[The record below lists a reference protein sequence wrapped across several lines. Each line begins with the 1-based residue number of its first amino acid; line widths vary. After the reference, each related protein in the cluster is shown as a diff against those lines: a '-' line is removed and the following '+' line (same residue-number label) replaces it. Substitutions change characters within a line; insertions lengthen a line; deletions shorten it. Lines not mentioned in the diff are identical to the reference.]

1 MFQNSIFET
10 VKNNFILKT
19 PSRIIL
25 FFFLVFSFFSCKKN
39 ETVLFDKIHI
49 NELSESKKE
58 YYLDSIVV
66 LLKNRK
72 NDSVTRNLYLDI
84 ASEYYYLNNL
94 KKSLTTSFKVLNLST
109 QVNDTIRM
117 AKASYFVGDCYENS
131 KKDSAYFYYLKAEKI
146 YYAVN
151 DYDNLARMLFSKAH
165 VLFYDGNYIECEIEV
180 SKALQYLKESGNHKL
195 LYSCYTLM
203 GNCLEKSANYNEAL
217 RYHNLALT
225 EIKKMK
231 IEDDVNNY
239 SVISII
245 NICNLYDLQG
255 QYSKSIKELQGLITD
270 DLKKKW
276 PKLYANV
283 LSNLAYSKMKNG
295 DYKNVE
301 SMFLESL
308 KIVDS
313 IGIESNIL
321 YKKIYIGE
329 YFLTQK
335 DTLKSIKNLKEANQL
350 ANKIKNFNEVLTSLK
365 LLSKLDKKNRLFYT
379 NKYIKLSD
387 SINTSQKNAHNK
399 YARIEYE
406 TSRIEDENKVL
417 TKKNFYILI
426 ISFGLILLL
435 VIIFVLRYLEYKN
448 KELQFL
454 KKQQNANEEIYQLLT
469 EQHEKIDVAKENE
482 KAKIA
487 KELHDGVMNKIYG
500 VRMNLGFFNS
510 KTDAEIIEKRKFY
523 IYELQNIENEIR
535 TISHDLSRGSFFEG
549 NDFNVLL
556 LSLIEN
562 QRDISGTHF
571 KYINE
576 DTFEWSTIQNIYKI
590 NLYRI
595 IQEAILNINKY
606 ANAENCKVR
615 IQLKDHNLLK
625 LTITDDG
632 EGFDIKNKKNG
643 IGLNNMKERAN
654 SLKGQFNI
662 ESKIGEGTK
671 IEVAFNL

>member
-1 MFQNSIFET
+1 MFD
-10 VKNNFILKT
+10 
-19 PSRIIL
+19 RIH
-25 FFFLVFSFFSCKKN
+25 
-39 ETVLFDKIHI
+39 FDD
-49 NELSESKKE
+49 LSESKKE
-58 YYLDSIVV
+58 HYLDSIMV
-66 LLKNRK
+66 LLKGKK
-72 NDSVTRNLYLDI
+72 NDSVTRNLYLDV

-94 KKSLTTSFKVLNLST
+94 KKSLATSFKVLNLSM
-109 QVNDTIRM
+109 QVNDTIRV

-146 YYAVN
+146 YYTLN
-151 DYDNLARMLFSKAH
+151 DDENVARMLFNKAH

-203 GNCLEKSANYNEAL
+203 GNCLEKSVNYGEAL
-217 RYHNLALT
+217 RYHNLALR

-231 IEDDVNNY
+231 IKDDVNNY
-239 SVISII
+239 HVISII

-255 QYSKSIKELQGLITD
+255 QYSKSIKELQGLVSD
-270 DLKKKW
+270 DLKRKW

-283 LSNLAYSKMKNG
+283 LSNLAYSKMRNG
-295 DYKNVE
+295 DYENVE

-313 IGIESNIL
+313 IGIESDVL

-335 DTLKSIKNLKEANQL
+335 DTVESIKNLKEANQL

-365 LLSKLDKKNRLFYT
+365 LLSELDKKNRLFYT
-379 NKYIKLSD
+379 NKYIRVSD
-387 SINTSQKNAHNK
+387 SINASQKNSHNK

-417 TKKNFYILI
+417 TKRNFYILI
-426 ISFGLILLL
+426 ISFSLILLL
-435 VIIFVLRYLEYKN
+435 VVIFVLRFLEYKN
-448 KELQFL
+448 KEWQFF
-454 KKQQNANEEIYQLLT
+454 KKQQKANEEIYQLLT
-469 EQHEKIDVAKENE
+469 EQHEKINIAKENE
-482 KAKIA
+482 KARIA
-487 KELHDGVMNKIYG
+487 KELHDGIMNKIYG

-510 KTDAEIIEKRKFY
+510 KIDAEIIEKRKEY
-523 IYELQNIENEIR
+523 IFELQNIENEIR
-535 TISHDLSRGSFFEG
+535 TISHDLSEGSFFEG
-549 NDFNVLL
+549 NDFNMLL

-562 QRDISGTHF
+562 QKDISSTKF
-571 KYINE
+571 KYVNDE
-576 DTFEWSTIQNIYKI
+576 AFEWSTIQNIYKI

-606 ANAENCKVR
+606 ANAENCEIK
-615 IQLKDHNLLK
+615 IQWKDNNLIK

-632 EGFDIKNKKNG
+632 NGFDIKNKKNG
-643 IGLNNMKERAN
+643 IGLTNMKERAN

-671 IEVAFNL
+671 IEVTFNF

>member
-1 MFQNSIFET
+1 
-10 VKNNFILKT
+10 V
-19 PSRIIL
+19 
-25 FFFLVFSFFSCKKN
+25 SFFSCKKN
-39 ETVLFDKIHI
+39 ETILFDRIHI
-49 NELSESKKE
+49 NNLSESKKG

-66 LLKNRK
+66 LLKRKK

-94 KKSLTTSFKVLNLST
+94 KKSLAASFKVLNLSI

-117 AKASYFVGDCYENS
+117 AKAYYFVGDCYENF
-131 KKDSAYFYYLKAEKI
+131 KKDSAYFYYIRAEKI
-146 YYAVN
+146 YYALN
-151 DYDNLARMLFSKAH
+151 DDENVARMLFNKAH

-180 SKALQYLKESGNHKL
+180 SKALKYLKESGNHKL
-195 LYSCYTLM
+195 LYSCYTLL
-203 GNCLEKSANYNEAL
+203 GNCLEKSVNYNEAL
-217 RYHNLALT
+217 RYHNLALA

-239 SVISII
+239 NVISII

-255 QYSKSIKELQGLITD
+255 QYSKSIKELQGLVSE

-283 LSNLAYSKMKNG
+283 VSNLAYSKMRNR

-313 IGIESNIL
+313 IGIESDVL
-321 YKKIYIGE
+321 YKKIYLGE

-335 DTLKSIKNLKEANQL
+335 DTLKSIKNLNEANQL

-365 LLSKLDKKNRLFYT
+365 LLSKLDIKNRLFYT
-379 NKYIKLSD
+379 NKYIKVSD
-387 SINTSQKNAHNK
+387 SINKSQKNSHNK

-426 ISFGLILLL
+426 TSFGLILLL
-435 VIIFVLRYLEYKN
+435 VIIFVLRYLEYKK

-454 KKQQNANEEIYQLLT
+454 KKQQNANEEIYQVLT
-469 EQHEKIDVAKENE
+469 EQHEKINVAKENE
-482 KAKIA
+482 KARIA
-487 KELHDGVMNKIYG
+487 KELHDGVMNKIYS

-510 KTDAEIIEKRKFY
+510 KIGAEIIEKRKEY
-523 IYELQNIENEIR
+523 IHELQSIENEIR
-535 TISHDLSRGSFFEG
+535 TISHDLSRSSFLEG

-562 QRDISGTHF
+562 QKDISGTNF

-576 DTFEWSTIQNIYKI
+576 ENFEWSSIQNIYKI

-595 IQEAILNINKY
+595 LQEAILNINKY
-606 ANAENCKVR
+606 ANAENCEIKNQCEDNNV
-615 IQLKDHNLLK
+615 LK
-625 LTITDDG
+625 LIITDDG
-632 EGFDIKNKKNG
+632 EGFDVKNKKDG
-643 IGLNNMKERAN
+643 IGLSNMKERAN
-654 SLKGQFNI
+654 SLKGQFSI

-671 IEVAFNL
+671 IEVTFNL

>member
-1 MFQNSIFET
+1 
-10 VKNNFILKT
+10 V
-19 PSRIIL
+19 
-25 FFFLVFSFFSCKKN
+25 SFFSCKKN
-39 ETVLFDKIHI
+39 ETILFDRIHI
-49 NELSESKKE
+49 NNLSESKKG

-66 LLKNRK
+66 LLKRKK

-94 KKSLTTSFKVLNLST
+94 KKSLAASFKVLNLSI

-117 AKASYFVGDCYENS
+117 AKAYYFVGDCYENF
-131 KKDSAYFYYLKAEKI
+131 KKDSAYFYYIRAEKI
-146 YYAVN
+146 YYALN
-151 DYDNLARMLFSKAH
+151 DNENVARMLFNKAH

-180 SKALQYLKESGNHKL
+180 SKALKYLKESGNHKL
-195 LYSCYTLM
+195 LYSCYTLL
-203 GNCLEKSANYNEAL
+203 GNCLEKSVNYNEAL
-217 RYHNLALT
+217 RYHNLALA

-239 SVISII
+239 NVISII

-255 QYSKSIKELQGLITD
+255 QYSKSIKELQGLVSE

-283 LSNLAYSKMKNG
+283 VSNLAYSKMRNR

-313 IGIESNIL
+313 IGIESDVL
-321 YKKIYIGE
+321 YKKIYLGE

-335 DTLKSIKNLKEANQL
+335 DTLKSIKNLNEANQL

-365 LLSKLDKKNRLFYT
+365 LLSKLDIKNRLFYT
-379 NKYIKLSD
+379 NKYIKVSD
-387 SINTSQKNAHNK
+387 SINKSQKNSHNK

-426 ISFGLILLL
+426 TSFGLILLL
-435 VIIFVLRYLEYKN
+435 VIIFVLRYLEYKK

-454 KKQQNANEEIYQLLT
+454 KKQQNANEEIYQVLT
-469 EQHEKIDVAKENE
+469 EQHEKINVAKENE
-482 KAKIA
+482 KARIA
-487 KELHDGVMNKIYG
+487 KELHDGVMNKIYS

-510 KTDAEIIEKRKFY
+510 KIGAEIIEKRKEY
-523 IYELQNIENEIR
+523 IHELQSIENEIR
-535 TISHDLSRGSFFEG
+535 TISHDLSRSSFLEG

-562 QRDISGTHF
+562 QKDISGTNF

-576 DTFEWSTIQNIYKI
+576 ENFEWSSIQNIYKI

-595 IQEAILNINKY
+595 LQEAILNINKY
-606 ANAENCKVR
+606 ANAENCEIKNQCEDNNV
-615 IQLKDHNLLK
+615 LK
-625 LTITDDG
+625 LIITDDG
-632 EGFDIKNKKNG
+632 EGFDVKNKKDG
-643 IGLNNMKERAN
+643 IGLSNMKERAN
-654 SLKGQFNI
+654 SLKGQFSI

-671 IEVAFNL
+671 IEVTFNL